1 MQHTLVAVFD
11 NRTDA
16 QSAMNEL
23 LSSGFTRTDVRLST
37 GDATDDLSA
46 NGSLGSDGVSAT
58 RAAELDRS
66 ADGDTG
72 ITASIK
78 NFFSDLFG
86 SDNAEH
92 ASRYEGAVSRGH
104 HVLTLTADSLP
115 EVERAADIVERYGPT
130 DIDETSSGTP
140 GMGMSAGAMGLGA
153 SAGLQQSSSMSA
165 QSASNLG
172 SGSSSLS
179 GSANASSPS
188 SVQAGSIP
196 ELDNPGDRGLF
207 QQQSINQAEP
217 MGGTY
222 QEPQGQSG
230 LTATGGTSLQASTLR
245 ENAVQG
251 SSLEGT
257 LSSTST
263 SGTSPL
269 AGSSLGQAAATTG
282 SQQRD
287 TALGGTDTTGLGTSG
302 VGTSGASSTS
312 SLTSSSGALSGSSNL
327 DKQRSGTRIF
337 SRERND
343 SSLSTA
349 SGSSLGS
356 TSGSSL
362 GSISG
367 ASSDATGT
375 SLSSSGSALGST
387 STPASQPTS
396 GLAASSSTGMGID
409 DDSYYRQHFD
419 SNYSASGAKYDD
431 YLPAYSYGSES
442 ARSDRYTNRAW
453 DDVESDLRTDWDTR
467 NASSA
472 DQSTWEKMKNAV
484 RAGWDRIT
492 GDDDDDYYRSHYTS
506 NYEGSGAMYDDVKP
520 AYSYGSEMRK
530 SEMYRNR
537 PWDDVETDL
546 RSGWDNR
553 IDGRREFSTTGSDS
567 SEPSTW
573 DRVKNAVRHG
583 WDKMTDDDDDSYY
596 RNHYTSTYGASGA
609 SYDEFRPAYAYG
621 SSMARD
627 DKYRGRQWDTV
638 EADLRS
644 DWDTRYSTGGQSTWE
659 KMKAAVRHG
668 WDRMTNDDDDLYYRN
683 HWNSVYGAGGES
695 YDAYQPAYSY
705 GSTMAQNDKYRGRQ
719 WNDVEN
725 DLRTDWDTRY
735 PAEQSTWDKMKSA
748 VRAGWDRM
756 MR

>member
-37 GDATDDLSA
+37 GDATTDLS
-46 NGSLGSDGVSAT
+46 GSSSDSVSAAQ
-58 RAAELDRS
+58 AADLDRS

-92 ASRYEGAVSRGH
+92 ASRYEGAVNRGS

-140 GMGMSAGAMGLGA
+140 GLGMSAGAMGLGA
-153 SAGLQQSSSMSA
+153 GAGLQQSQSMSA
-165 QSASNLG
+165 QSASTP
-172 SGSSSLS
+172 SSASSSLS
-179 GSANASSPS
+179 GASNLSSPS

-196 ELDNPGDRGLF
+196 ELDNPGDRKIF
-207 QQQSINQAEP
+207 QQQSLNQAEP
-217 MGGTY
+217 MGTTY
-222 QEPQGQSG
+222 QEPQGKSG
-230 LTATGGTSLQASTLR
+230 LTATGGTSLQGSTLQ
-245 ENAVQG
+245 ENSIQG
-251 SSLEGT
+251 SSLDGT
-257 LSSTST
+257 LN
-263 SGTSPL
+263 SGTGTM
-269 AGSSLGQAAATTG
+269 AGNTLG

-287 TALGGTDTTGLGTSG
+287 TALGGSDTTGLGTGG
-302 VGTSGASSTS
+302 VS
-312 SLTSSSGALSGSSNL
+312 SSNL

-337 SRERND
+337 SRDRND
-343 SSLSTA
+343 GTSTA
-349 SGSSLGS
+349 SGSTLGS

-367 ASSDATGT
+367 SSSDSTGT
-375 SLSSSGSALGST
+375 SLSSTGSTLGSA
-387 STPASQPTS
+387 STPSSNPTS
-396 GLAASSSTGMGID
+396 GLASSSSTGMGID

-453 DDVESDLRTDWDTR
+453 DDVETDLRSDWETR

-492 GDDDDDYYRSHYTS
+492 GDDDDDYYRSHYSS

-520 AYSYGSEMRK
+520 AYSYGSDMRK

-583 WDKMTDDDDDSYY
+583 WDKMTDDDDNDAYY
-596 RNHYTSTYGASGA
+596 RNHYTSTYGATGE
-609 SYDEFRPAYAYG
+609 SYDTVKPAYAYG
-621 SSMARD
+621 ASMARD
-627 DKYRGRQWDTV
+627 DQYRGRQWDTV

-644 DWDTRYSTGGQSTWE
+644 DWDTRYGSTGGQSTWE

-668 WDRMTNDDDDLYYRN
+668 WDRMTNDDDDVYYRN

-705 GSTMAQNDKYRGRQ
+705 GSTMARDDKYRGRQ
-719 WNDVEN
+719 WNEVEN
-725 DLRTDWDTRY
+725 DLRMDWDTRY
-735 PAEQSTWDKMKSA
+735 PGEQSTWEKMKSA